1 MKLIGDRR
9 FYARTMRIA
18 VPIIIQ
24 NGITNLV
31 GMLDNVMIGQ
41 TGTEQMTGVAIVNQ
55 LMFVFNIVIFGIIS
69 GAGIFGA
76 QY

>member
-1 MKLIGDRR
+1 MRLIGDRK
-9 FYARTMRIA
+9 FYGMTMRIA
-18 VPIIIQ
+18 IPIIIQ

-31 GMLDNVMIGQ
+31 GMLDNIMVGQ

-76 QY
+76 L